1 MKKYFYYLF
10 ALSAL
15 VMFTSCLSDKDEPE
29 RKLSFTTP
37 INCQAINDNDVVFT
51 LGTSKVDMDF
61 AQSLI
66 NFTGQVTH
74 SGNASDEVDRRQQ
87 HGLSVHRSW
96 TRQR

>member
-61 AQSLI
+61 TQSLI
-66 NFTGQVTH
+66 NFTFDYKDADGKTH
-74 SGNASDEVDRRQQ
+74 SLVTPQMKMTAVNSTA
-87 HGLSVHRSW
+87 
-96 TRQR
+96 